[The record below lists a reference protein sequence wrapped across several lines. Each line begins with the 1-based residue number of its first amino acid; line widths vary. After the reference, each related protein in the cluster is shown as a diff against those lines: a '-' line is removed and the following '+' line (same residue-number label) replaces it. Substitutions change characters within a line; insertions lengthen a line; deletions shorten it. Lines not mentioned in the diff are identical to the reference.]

1 MRRSSWPIGRLPH
14 RLAAAILLAVSAAA
28 YGAMVT
34 LGDQHAQAMRLCVSV
49 AGLSLW
55 SRLARLLAFASQ
67 PWAAMLTA
75 DLLMVVAMMTPLL
88 LVPIQVVLTRSFVS
102 RRLRSG
108 LLVSLGYI
116 LTWLVAVLGWLVW
129 LTAGLALLWQVCPA
143 RLRFVWAC
151 HRLPRLEPF
160 GLRADLSCF
169 QYGVAYGLN
178 CVVTCAPL
186 MLFAVLAPLHFFICV
201 YASCS
206 AFIERALKRP
216 PILVLTVGLA
226 ACALTEIVATG

>member
-1 MRRSSWPIGRLPH
+1 
-14 RLAAAILLAVSAAA
+14 
-28 YGAMVT
+28 
-34 LGDQHAQAMRLCVSV
+34 
-49 AGLSLW
+49 
-55 SRLARLLAFASQ
+55 
-67 PWAAMLTA
+67 MLTA

-116 LTWLVAVLGWLVW
+116 LTWLVAVLGLDLATLSLSVVASYPRWLVW